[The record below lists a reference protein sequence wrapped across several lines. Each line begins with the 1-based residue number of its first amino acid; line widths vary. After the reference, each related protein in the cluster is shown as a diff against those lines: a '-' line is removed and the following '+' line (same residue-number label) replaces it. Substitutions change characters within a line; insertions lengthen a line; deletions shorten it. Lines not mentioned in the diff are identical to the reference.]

1 MENLQNTQTPQVI
14 KAPITPVPN
23 ALGKDVKLSEE
34 ERLNTL
40 AKAVN
45 PVFKPFGDQDK
56 VKTKQVYF
64 NGETTVMPYYS
75 RKEDNYDYAYDQEN
89 NRVLKYTGKEWEF
102 AGEPTQYD
110 KNYYKSKSELNQNPY
125 LEKNIKKTV
134 EAYDPNHP
142 YFSSP
147 NNATN
152 PFVQQYTKAREEG
165 KVQTITPNFEAHN
178 IVERALSE
186 VFDPIFNA
194 STPEKQTLKNKKFE
208 TWEMN
213 GETYGLDRES
223 RSVYKHLKQDKNGK
237 ELGWEKVK
245 DISDLDMLE
254 TFDKPKALTGNGN
267 TTAKLASANL
277 PWFQKEIYS
286 KVGTGT
292 PDQVAP
298 LARKNMADL
307 YKSSPDKNTLIQQAS
322 KLSGNDLEAFLDN
335 PINTVKILTDNK
347 TLIDDNSIADAIEYA
362 GFLQAQGERVV
373 ALSYTNPVTKQPQI
387 QESWGALKEKAK
399 DIINQ
404 VNPSFLSRVTSG
416 YNAIRNPVMTPE
428 LSEELQKNGGRGQ
441 EAADW
446 LLKHGGSSRA
456 PAIQVDPS
464 LNFMYGVIDYT
475 GDKRRIDINN
485 QSVIDPKTVEKVS
498 TFYEKYSKAN
508 EKTNQ
513 LVVQYDVLKKR
524 YEQSHKEEDYKAV
537 KDLENL
543 INSRVAE
550 IKKIAPTEEE
560 NNAFQ
565 DYSKILNDARDNY
578 ISINSL
584 LKTNYKASY
593 DYDAKKAQTK
603 KDIVA
608 FDKAHPYAGSFNHLA
623 QNIQFGANGA
633 FLSLITVPA
642 RYLSDR
648 EKYDAY
654 DVFADGME
662 AQLKNAHELYDNN
675 DPKASRAIRVSQSI
689 GNSIGMMLP
698 SLLLAPISGGESL
711 LAQIGSRSMQF
722 ATTYASVFQEYYDK
736 GLAQKMSQDE
746 TMSFAT
752 ISAAIN
758 ALFEVVI
765 PVERVYNPKGWMKMF
780 DIGAS
785 DYIKLLANSE
795 NKFVMKLPA
804 YKELFMQRLE
814 QSIGE
819 SGEEFLQNW
828 SDYYIQRQYNAE
840 KLTNFEYEK
849 NNGDFLD
856 TILSVVG
863 TTLLMGAPADL
874 QTLNKTNQNYIKD
887 AKEFL
892 PRNFEKFA
900 ESLKALKEKG
910 SITEEQYKE
919 QLNSIG
925 DIHALLNTE
934 NKYSDFNKS
943 LSEFGDKKLLTP
955 EQKNDLISKRSQYIW
970 ALNNLNPEERQAFKK
985 LDGVVEK
992 TEYLNNLIE
1001 TNPEGFG
1008 VKSGLNTAL
1017 TEQEV
1022 KKYIPI
1028 LEQLHE
1034 SLKSGDKET
1043 LGILLQNPGTLNT
1056 LSLVMNDSFLVER
1069 KDDQKEIDLKK
1080 LKTSLDSFFKDKQEI
1095 KDPAIVVD
1103 PFITGPVQQTPP
1115 PIQQPQLNQTPVV
1128 VATTLKPIEE
1138 QLNEKSFEELEDIYA
1153 DNSINKFDEFLN
1165 LQYGPEYVENSKK
1178 VDNNGETMY
1187 DTITRTIEDKF
1198 HEYYDKAKKKQ
1209 KEVPVVS
1216 EEEEKDITDD
1226 LEDDGYEIYQ
1236 NKHTGDVKITPKLI
1250 AKKGDNFF
1258 EIDVNEKGQVN
1269 LTAITKEEAEKNG
1282 QLIPHQNN
1290 FESKATGAKER
1301 INPQYPQVELKFTN
1315 YTGFTPEENRKK
1327 DEIISNFLLD
1337 PNTTQES
1344 LNSSITVQVGD
1355 NIAKGLNEKFLSNEN
1370 LSVEKLIKLG
1380 FILFSN
1386 DKKQALKIPG
1396 NKIIAIRRNTKKDI
1410 FFKFKIQKPNSQE
1423 REEITKEINFADRF
1437 IVIENVN
1444 GKLVSTPFTF
1454 EGKTLE
1460 EVNKLFASW
1469 EGKNLTEVE
1478 LKNLKRQEEISK
1490 QIYSILEVNKSLT
1503 LSQIPL
1509 IRTIITHS
1517 GIVNVP
1523 KADGM
1528 LLSEAVKAYPNI
1540 WENPIYDAEGNFVK
1554 NEGLLVWF
1562 DTPLSSNVY
1571 TVNKNRTK
1579 EPAEGIN
1586 KGYFAEITKPDGSR
1600 MLIRLYPNSPIS
1612 PETKI
1617 KIEEAL
1623 AKYNSIL
1630 NDDKI
1635 LNKTEQIRD
1644 VVIKQL
1650 NSLAFI
1656 RHGVYSFEFE
1666 LDNNNNLK
1674 LKVSRQETKDS
1685 VSRITIFKNVESSKK
1700 LKNLT
1705 DIINSFNS
1713 DTNVKNKK
1721 YELDENNFVEQ
1732 MPPPST
1738 KVTLSDEEIMSK
1750 FTISTEPYVFGL
1762 KVSIDINDSQIKAI
1776 TPPVLKPTISAPIEK
1791 ESSGGVGGD
1800 VVEPKSYA
1808 EATDAYKA
1816 TELGSSEDAK
1826 NKKQALVEQAE
1837 TEEGKKFVE
1846 SEVSKLEKNDDG
1858 TITVF
1863 RSGTLQEGHNP
1874 ATTSRKTAE
1883 IIAAERKKQGL
1894 SSDIVEVRVNPSD
1907 ISVVVKGI
1915 ESEVFVK
1922 VGKNNKERI
1931 EQNTTQKQKSKTELL
1946 SEKDEVQNELEKTR
1960 KALIDSE
1967 KAFSD
1972 GTYPFSE
1979 NVFKDANKK
1988 QKLKIKNLEWQLSKI
2003 EQSLKETPKTDSVD
2017 VGGGVGSKLK
2027 ELDKQEELALNR
2039 PYKQLTNDAE
2049 KTREYNRV
2057 SGDFPKVRELV
2068 NKYIDWHKK
2077 FDNATR
2083 DEQDNLISEGGDI
2096 KSEMDKLTA
2105 ISDRFADRID
2115 TDIYKNDK
2123 YDYEGVRNKY
2133 LDEYSE
2139 QNRHE
2144 NKVKQEF
2151 SEKRKAVEQPLEETL
2166 EVSTLEKEIN
2176 DLKNELKVAETTAR
2190 TAEDFQKISDLNE
2203 KLIILE
2209 NNKSDGIARLD
2220 DSSETEIISQ
2230 EEIDT
2235 IISELPSSISVE
2247 INQVFS
2253 NLKSGGIPI
2262 GYFIHNA
2269 IKLAKN
2275 AKKGTGFHEQFHAV
2289 FRALLSDKEI
2299 TKFLG
2304 LAKANILALD
2314 KNYFSAENIEKF
2326 ILLRGYDVTNA
2337 EAIDLMTEEW
2347 MADDYME
2354 YRKNNPIKA
2363 AKYSLKGLYERLK
2376 RFLQGFTNNGKI
2388 KNLYAKIKFGEFA
2401 ESPIKNNKFKNIGI
2415 PLYTVLEGFN
2425 KLLGGN
2431 YRSEQL
2437 IKLITAKVINKLAE
2451 KRVALNDPDERLVYN
2466 KERIEEAIE
2475 EVISFIKQQEN
2486 LLFGSTLPNQEKL
2499 AAIEKNKL
2507 LKAVLNKE
2515 MAKGRNREIITSEV
2529 LKNVSKIRYK
2539 ANDIET
2545 DDDFLLQESENETGS
2560 GSFDREL
2567 NEINTSYS
2575 KLGAEIK
2582 GFFDSIIY
2590 LEKDEY
2596 GQLVEKVVDG
2606 TNLYNYLLRVSNKYD
2621 RYTIFEKI
2629 KELADDDV
2637 VLNSFMEK
2645 FVEYT
2650 GYNDNTKESFND
2662 YSLNNI
2668 LVTGTNNLAGQSFF
2682 HKFITAL
2689 EKEKTNHSIVV
2700 IKKEGGISI
2709 VEANNNN
2716 PQNFTFQEWN
2726 KNYFK
2731 IIAYGQF
2738 STLENRKK
2746 LAKTI
2751 SLMTNMGLYTN
2762 PNTSQKKIKELQNLL
2777 SSIGIKV
2784 SYSYLHYSLTDQEES
2799 IPDIPKLD
2807 ESFIDS
2813 LSHALE
2819 NDGLFSGVQEQDI
2832 EARLKNIAKG
2842 NAFFDTNVF
2851 ESSYKTADG
2860 KVRYS
2865 YVLPNFIYTKSKK
2878 LRNKFGM
2885 FQNWIGNKELT
2896 SENATK
2902 LEVIN
2907 SYKNN
2912 PYFKNNPLFSNLFT
2926 AEEIGKNFS
2935 GLDIVISGG
2944 ITNQKD
2950 PDSAVGIESKD
2961 TDPKALLVT
2970 MINLFSDISEAK
2982 KTGGVAL
2989 TKIWTQILESSST
3002 LLTVVLPIKNNLYNA
3017 TTGFNSEVKDTLWGM
3032 FNQEVS
3038 RINGEFHVDAENN
3051 IVEKGTLDSVNLKD
3065 ISQNK
3070 LFANFKF
3077 LNDYLIEQGILKVE
3091 TNESGKITSSSIDI
3105 NKLEKQEEIIKEKI
3119 KAHHEYELEEFFK
3132 NLINLDV
3139 VSNYNTEGQKFTSKY
3154 FNKQKDLKFKNIQEM
3169 LGNFYINSFLM
3180 SAGFNQLMYGDL
3192 SISKDDGDAVKR
3204 YKGPAGFGPS
3214 HSGLEIKTLLTTPAK
3229 VDRGEYKDIDS
3240 NDGQGSITAKFAMIK
3255 AWRMGQI
3262 DSQDS
3267 LTLWRKL
3274 IDGVKDPKEF
3284 QELQK
3289 EYGFNLVDLIKNTK
3303 TLAYD
3308 AQSYIKDS
3316 ETVLFKNWTSYWDER
3331 QQKWLAIEG
3340 MEKSHNL
3347 REYMENPAHP
3357 FDLQI
3362 PTSASKR
3369 VQVSTPVDHNFFEN
3383 ANFNNSIVHK
3393 GHIING
3399 ENYRLQVETESHG
3412 WDKISFASQ
3421 LFYISQSELPEK
3433 YDKLKERLNEV
3444 LSSMKTQNA
3453 KKAFAELEKEILE
3466 ENKTSRD
3473 IAGWIEKVRESSL
3486 KNTPNVVLDEMLRV
3500 SSTGDIEY
3508 DFNVPSV
3515 IKKLIP
3521 YFLKGFTRANSP
3533 KLTGRSLILKSQDG
3547 YNLIVKSITDKITG
3561 KKTEEI
3567 VKREDYLNDPFKTGY
3582 SSRKLKVHTFEDGR
3596 PSWGE
3601 IVMTRGAA
3609 DRYGL
3614 KIGDKIPEELLKG
3627 LGIRIPTQ
3635 SHHSVTFFKVVDFL
3649 PEMMGDTVIAPDEII
3664 ALAGSD
3670 FDVDKLITLLKAFY
3684 KDKNN
3689 EVVVYGKANTA
3700 EERYEEYIEW
3710 VKRNDPFVKSYIQQ
3724 NLVNNFSYKQIKTK
3738 VNALRKELR
3747 TIREESRPIKNEIDL
3762 LSIRVANID
3771 KTIRDLRKQKDID
3784 VVKSRIEDNLL
3795 DRKKLVNIIEDLKKD
3810 IVDKLNKNQKT
3821 LDVEV
3826 EKLERI
3832 KRLVYN
3838 EALNSEEVELYKLE
3852 DFEKDPNLKNLSALN
3867 NDFLDV
3873 MTELLTAPE
3882 LAESYKTPATMD
3894 VIKEQ
3899 GKQLYELAG
3908 YSYNT
3913 FLGNSINGLLE
3924 AWNNNR
3930 AGKDLVGPHAFS
3942 NIVGIYLEKNNVPL
3956 VTTKGGNN
3964 MYGVMLD
3971 GVLHNNFKGPN
3982 GDFTE
3987 NDIKINFKELK
3998 KSIEKGEIGDSSSW
4012 FTPIVRRIND
4022 SISSFVSAA
4031 TDNAKE
4037 LGMKTL
4043 NHTKDTAGIWSI
4055 GVKLGMGQTKMN
4067 LMSISPIIVDLIKQF
4082 ESKNTYLDPT
4092 EKSVDA
4098 IIKNN
4103 RDVLG
4108 KFLGYE
4114 NDIIS
4119 ESEKG
4124 VSSEELIK
4132 AILYDRI
4139 IESGV
4144 QLTREEDYERNHINL
4159 RIIGT
4164 FLKLKYLSDYA
4175 IKLGTVL
4182 STNKEIKSDFETYEK
4197 ILQSYE
4203 ELLSEDSPFNIK
4215 STFEKDK
4222 NLQQNLATL
4231 KSALKLASKFFLQKT
4246 KFVQDG
4252 TKEILSGVNVF
4263 SANRAKPIIEK
4274 LYSSFLSIKAL
4285 QFIRGKEL
4293 YNSYGDLVL
4302 EGPKNITTKL
4312 EEAINKYPDLI
4323 NNMFIKHLKEKIVE
4337 NEPKKLI
4344 TVTNINSN
4352 HFTEQMI
4359 DSFKLLFNSEIQEI
4373 KDFAKDL
4380 VSYLIF
4386 KDNLDFKFFSYVSY
4400 IDPGQF
4406 HEMAQLTKQMNIG
4419 LFKGQPLK
4427 DFIGVTEEEA
4437 QMMFYSLFGRSE
4449 RYTKL
4454 LNSVSLLEEDGDTFL
4469 LDSFTRKKIKTAI
4482 KDKNPEGKETFTTVF
4497 RYKREDDTF
4506 TFKTDSTIPKSFIG
4520 KNKFLF
4526 PIQKDERPLATFIH
4540 PPVINLEKDY
4550 VLVRTSLTKLRND
4563 IISTYE
4569 IKPIFYN
4576 DFMSSISAFEE
4587 WFEENTMEKDK
4598 KYNLDDRLYDGDS
4611 AEPNDEEDTNITS
4624 QENVNKKIEKSNQPI
4639 NKPVSEKGL
4648 YEVISKF
4655 TRQSDLSKLTEEDKA
4670 IIEINVLNKLGM
4682 TNPLKSYSL
4691 EEIQK
4696 ALITINNSVV
4706 LPLKTEQNTLSL
4718 SKIPKFTSLSE
4729 EEKKEVEELKKFCK

>member
-152 PFVQQYTKAREEG
+152 PFVQQYAKAREEG
-165 KVQTITPNFEAHN
+165 KVQTITPNFEAPN
-178 IVERALSE
+178 IVERALNE
-186 VFDPIFNA
+186 LFDPIFNA

-286 KVGTGT
+286 KVGKST

-404 VNPSFLSRVTSG
+404 VNPSFLSQITSG
-416 YNAIRNPVMTPE
+416 YNAIRNPVITPE

-578 ISINSL
+578 TSINSL

-633 FLSLITVPA
+633 FLSLLTVPA

-711 LAQIGSRSMQF
+711 LAQAGSRSIQF
-722 ATTYASVFQEYYDK
+722 ATTYASVFQDYYDK

-746 TMSFAT
+746 AMSFAT
-752 ISAAIN
+752 TSATIN
-758 ALFEVVI
+758 SLFEVVI

-1355 NIAKGLNEKFLSNEN
+1355 NIAKGLNEKFLGNEN

-1410 FFKFKIQKPNSQE
+1410 FFKFKIQKLNSQE

-1635 LNKTEQIRD
+1635 LNKTEQIRN

-1791 ESSGGVGGD
+1791 VSTTSTATVGVKTFEELKNEIERLRKLEQAEYDANPNDKAKRDEIYKNYDKLITPLLEQAEADIERRRQEANNKNEKFWQQFTAINAEEVADRDNLINKLIKDIPLPANTRINNWVLEELNGKLWEDKNVRGKEEEFFGKENWDKIKKAKKQFDIEFKKIEDSNLAKIKLIEQKQSDLLNTIDGLELRKAWSFGLIEEPNIVGLDETNFISKETEFKNGDLVETDNYEGYYYLSKPDKEGEWYEKIIGKTEKEVEDKINAKYNAELESLKKKEIPKASSVGVGGD

-1826 NKKQALVEQAE
+1826 NKKQSLVEQAE

-1846 SEVSKLEKNDDG
+1846 SEVSKLEKNKDG

-1874 ATTSRKTAE
+1874 ATTSRKMAE
-1883 IIAAERKKQGL
+1883 TIASERKKQGL
-1894 SSDIVEVRVNPSD
+1894 SSDIIEVRVNPSD

-1922 VGKNNKERI
+1922 VDKTNKERLDK
-1931 EQNTTQKQKSKTELL
+1931 NTVQKQKTKSELL
-1946 SEKDEVQNELEKTR
+1946 AEKDEVQKELDKTN
-1960 KALIDSE
+1960 KALADSE
-1967 KAFSD
+1967 KAFND
-1972 GTYPFSE
+1972 GTYPFSK
-1979 NVFKDANKK
+1979 NVFNDSNKK
-1988 QKLKIKNLEWQLSKI
+1988 QKAKIKNLEWQLSKI
-2003 EQSLKETPKTDSVD
+2003 EQSLKETTKESSVD
-2017 VGGGVGSKLK
+2017 VGGGVESKLK

-2083 DEQDNLISEGGDI
+2083 DEQDNLISEGVDI

-2247 INQVFS
+2247 TNQVFS

-2401 ESPIKNNKFKNIGI
+2401 ESPIKNNKFNI
-2415 PLYTVLEGFN
+2415 
-2425 KLLGGN
+2425 
-2431 YRSEQL
+2431 
-2437 IKLITAKVINKLAE
+2437 
-2451 KRVALNDPDERLVYN
+2451 
-2466 KERIEEAIE
+2466 
-2475 EVISFIKQQEN
+2475 
-2486 LLFGSTLPNQEKL
+2486 
-2499 AAIEKNKL
+2499 
-2507 LKAVLNKE
+2507 
-2515 MAKGRNREIITSEV
+2515 
-2529 LKNVSKIRYK
+2529 
-2539 ANDIET
+2539 
-2545 DDDFLLQESENETGS
+2545 
-2560 GSFDREL
+2560 
-2567 NEINTSYS
+2567 
-2575 KLGAEIK
+2575 
-2582 GFFDSIIY
+2582 
-2590 LEKDEY
+2590 
-2596 GQLVEKVVDG
+2596 
-2606 TNLYNYLLRVSNKYD
+2606 
-2621 RYTIFEKI
+2621 
-2629 KELADDDV
+2629 
-2637 VLNSFMEK
+2637 
-2645 FVEYT
+2645 
-2650 GYNDNTKESFND
+2650 
-2662 YSLNNI
+2662 
-2668 LVTGTNNLAGQSFF
+2668 
-2682 HKFITAL
+2682 
-2689 EKEKTNHSIVV
+2689 
-2700 IKKEGGISI
+2700 
-2709 VEANNNN
+2709 
-2716 PQNFTFQEWN
+2716 
-2726 KNYFK
+2726 
-2731 IIAYGQF
+2731 
-2738 STLENRKK
+2738 
-2746 LAKTI
+2746 
-2751 SLMTNMGLYTN
+2751 
-2762 PNTSQKKIKELQNLL
+2762 
-2777 SSIGIKV
+2777 
-2784 SYSYLHYSLTDQEES
+2784 
-2799 IPDIPKLD
+2799 
-2807 ESFIDS
+2807 
-2813 LSHALE
+2813 
-2819 NDGLFSGVQEQDI
+2819 
-2832 EARLKNIAKG
+2832 
-2842 NAFFDTNVF
+2842 
-2851 ESSYKTADG
+2851 
-2860 KVRYS
+2860 
-2865 YVLPNFIYTKSKK
+2865 
-2878 LRNKFGM
+2878 
-2885 FQNWIGNKELT
+2885 
-2896 SENATK
+2896 
-2902 LEVIN
+2902 
-2907 SYKNN
+2907 
-2912 PYFKNNPLFSNLFT
+2912 
-2926 AEEIGKNFS
+2926 
-2935 GLDIVISGG
+2935 
-2944 ITNQKD
+2944 
-2950 PDSAVGIESKD
+2950 
-2961 TDPKALLVT
+2961 
-2970 MINLFSDISEAK
+2970 
-2982 KTGGVAL
+2982 
-2989 TKIWTQILESSST
+2989 
-3002 LLTVVLPIKNNLYNA
+3002 
-3017 TTGFNSEVKDTLWGM
+3017 
-3032 FNQEVS
+3032 
-3038 RINGEFHVDAENN
+3038 
-3051 IVEKGTLDSVNLKD
+3051 
-3065 ISQNK
+3065 
-3070 LFANFKF
+3070 
-3077 LNDYLIEQGILKVE
+3077 
-3091 TNESGKITSSSIDI
+3091 
-3105 NKLEKQEEIIKEKI
+3105 
-3119 KAHHEYELEEFFK
+3119 
-3132 NLINLDV
+3132 
-3139 VSNYNTEGQKFTSKY
+3139 
-3154 FNKQKDLKFKNIQEM
+3154 
-3169 LGNFYINSFLM
+3169 
-3180 SAGFNQLMYGDL
+3180 
-3192 SISKDDGDAVKR
+3192 
-3204 YKGPAGFGPS
+3204 
-3214 HSGLEIKTLLTTPAK
+3214 
-3229 VDRGEYKDIDS
+3229 
-3240 NDGQGSITAKFAMIK
+3240 
-3255 AWRMGQI
+3255 
-3262 DSQDS
+3262 
-3267 LTLWRKL
+3267 
-3274 IDGVKDPKEF
+3274 
-3284 QELQK
+3284 
-3289 EYGFNLVDLIKNTK
+3289 
-3303 TLAYD
+3303 
-3308 AQSYIKDS
+3308 
-3316 ETVLFKNWTSYWDER
+3316 
-3331 QQKWLAIEG
+3331 
-3340 MEKSHNL
+3340 
-3347 REYMENPAHP
+3347 
-3357 FDLQI
+3357 
-3362 PTSASKR
+3362 
-3369 VQVSTPVDHNFFEN
+3369 
-3383 ANFNNSIVHK
+3383 
-3393 GHIING
+3393 
-3399 ENYRLQVETESHG
+3399 
-3412 WDKISFASQ
+3412 
-3421 LFYISQSELPEK
+3421 YISS
-3433 YDKLKERLNEV
+3433 
-3444 LSSMKTQNA
+3444 
-3453 KKAFAELEKEILE
+3453 
-3466 ENKTSRD
+3466 
-3473 IAGWIEKVRESSL
+3473 
-3486 KNTPNVVLDEMLRV
+3486 
-3500 SSTGDIEY
+3500 
-3508 DFNVPSV
+3508 
-3515 IKKLIP
+3515 
-3521 YFLKGFTRANSP
+3521 
-3533 KLTGRSLILKSQDG
+3533 DG
-3547 YNLIVKSITDKITG
+3547 
-3561 KKTEEI
+3561 
-3567 VKREDYLNDPFKTGY
+3567 
-3582 SSRKLKVHTFEDGR
+3582 
-3596 PSWGE
+3596 
-3601 IVMTRGAA
+3601 
-3609 DRYGL
+3609 
-3614 KIGDKIPEELLKG
+3614 
-3627 LGIRIPTQ
+3627 
-3635 SHHSVTFFKVVDFL
+3635 
-3649 PEMMGDTVIAPDEII
+3649 
-3664 ALAGSD
+3664 
-3670 FDVDKLITLLKAFY
+3670 
-3684 KDKNN
+3684 
-3689 EVVVYGKANTA
+3689 
-3700 EERYEEYIEW
+3700 
-3710 VKRNDPFVKSYIQQ
+3710 
-3724 NLVNNFSYKQIKTK
+3724 
-3738 VNALRKELR
+3738 
-3747 TIREESRPIKNEIDL
+3747 
-3762 LSIRVANID
+3762 
-3771 KTIRDLRKQKDID
+3771 
-3784 VVKSRIEDNLL
+3784 
-3795 DRKKLVNIIEDLKKD
+3795 
-3810 IVDKLNKNQKT
+3810 
-3821 LDVEV
+3821 
-3826 EKLERI
+3826 
-3832 KRLVYN
+3832 
-3838 EALNSEEVELYKLE
+3838 
-3852 DFEKDPNLKNLSALN
+3852 
-3867 NDFLDV
+3867 
-3873 MTELLTAPE
+3873 
-3882 LAESYKTPATMD
+3882 
-3894 VIKEQ
+3894 
-3899 GKQLYELAG
+3899 
-3908 YSYNT
+3908 
-3913 FLGNSINGLLE
+3913 
-3924 AWNNNR
+3924 
-3930 AGKDLVGPHAFS
+3930 
-3942 NIVGIYLEKNNVPL
+3942 
-3956 VTTKGGNN
+3956 
-3964 MYGVMLD
+3964 
-3971 GVLHNNFKGPN
+3971 
-3982 GDFTE
+3982 
-3987 NDIKINFKELK
+3987 
-3998 KSIEKGEIGDSSSW
+3998 
-4012 FTPIVRRIND
+4012 
-4022 SISSFVSAA
+4022 
-4031 TDNAKE
+4031 
-4037 LGMKTL
+4037 
-4043 NHTKDTAGIWSI
+4043 
-4055 GVKLGMGQTKMN
+4055 MN
-4067 LMSISPIIVDLIKQF
+4067 
-4082 ESKNTYLDPT
+4082 
-4092 EKSVDA
+4092 
-4098 IIKNN
+4098 
-4103 RDVLG
+4103 
-4108 KFLGYE
+4108 
-4114 NDIIS
+4114 
-4119 ESEKG
+4119 
-4124 VSSEELIK
+4124 
-4132 AILYDRI
+4132 
-4139 IESGV
+4139 
-4144 QLTREEDYERNHINL
+4144 
-4159 RIIGT
+4159 
-4164 FLKLKYLSDYA
+4164 
-4175 IKLGTVL
+4175 
-4182 STNKEIKSDFETYEK
+4182 
-4197 ILQSYE
+4197 
-4203 ELLSEDSPFNIK
+4203 
-4215 STFEKDK
+4215 
-4222 NLQQNLATL
+4222 
-4231 KSALKLASKFFLQKT
+4231 
-4246 KFVQDG
+4246 
-4252 TKEILSGVNVF
+4252 
-4263 SANRAKPIIEK
+4263 
-4274 LYSSFLSIKAL
+4274 
-4285 QFIRGKEL
+4285 
-4293 YNSYGDLVL
+4293 
-4302 EGPKNITTKL
+4302 
-4312 EEAINKYPDLI
+4312 
-4323 NNMFIKHLKEKIVE
+4323 
-4337 NEPKKLI
+4337 
-4344 TVTNINSN
+4344 
-4352 HFTEQMI
+4352 
-4359 DSFKLLFNSEIQEI
+4359 
-4373 KDFAKDL
+4373 
-4380 VSYLIF
+4380 
-4386 KDNLDFKFFSYVSY
+4386 
-4400 IDPGQF
+4400 
-4406 HEMAQLTKQMNIG
+4406 
-4419 LFKGQPLK
+4419 
-4427 DFIGVTEEEA
+4427 
-4437 QMMFYSLFGRSE
+4437 
-4449 RYTKL
+4449 
-4454 LNSVSLLEEDGDTFL
+4454 
-4469 LDSFTRKKIKTAI
+4469 
-4482 KDKNPEGKETFTTVF
+4482 
-4497 RYKREDDTF
+4497 
-4506 TFKTDSTIPKSFIG
+4506 
-4520 KNKFLF
+4520 
-4526 PIQKDERPLATFIH
+4526 
-4540 PPVINLEKDY
+4540 
-4550 VLVRTSLTKLRND
+4550 
-4563 IISTYE
+4563 
-4569 IKPIFYN
+4569 
-4576 DFMSSISAFEE
+4576 
-4587 WFEENTMEKDK
+4587 
-4598 KYNLDDRLYDGDS
+4598 
-4611 AEPNDEEDTNITS
+4611 
-4624 QENVNKKIEKSNQPI
+4624 
-4639 NKPVSEKGL
+4639 
-4648 YEVISKF
+4648 
-4655 TRQSDLSKLTEEDKA
+4655 
-4670 IIEINVLNKLGM
+4670 
-4682 TNPLKSYSL
+4682 
-4691 EEIQK
+4691 
-4696 ALITINNSVV
+4696 
-4706 LPLKTEQNTLSL
+4706 
-4718 SKIPKFTSLSE
+4718 
-4729 EEKKEVEELKKFCK
+4729 